1 MTGTTSSELQEE
13 RKGKERERENGSAK
27 RAGKKPPK
35 RENAEKAQAI
45 RLRTDL
51 MN

>member
-13 RKGKERERENGSAK
+13 RKGKERGRENGSAK

-35 RENAEKAQAI
+35 GETQEIVRQSACEQ
-45 RLRTDL
+45 T
-51 MN
+51 